1 MCVRFVANL
10 ILVIIV
16 SSPTWADTIRLHCS
30 ETLYDKALR
39 KPYDIPQVFI
49 LQDFTTLHWDNKK
62 ADLTV
67 VTATP
72 EAIEATGKA
81 TASMPLPTQIDQCI
95 NAELAN
101 RPTERDANGTANKYL
116 VSDCVKRA
124 DVSGNEVPIDVSVT
138 ISRLTGELTIQRRQ
152 DNNTQHDTRHDGS
165 CKVFK
170 PLF

>member
-1 MCVRFVANL
+1 MFVRFVANL
-10 ILVIIV
+10 ILGIIV

-30 ETLYDKALR
+30 ETLYDKALS

-49 LQDFTTLHWDNKK
+49 LQDFSTLRWDNKK
-62 ADLTV
+62 VDLSV
-67 VTATP
+67 VTTTP
-72 EAIEATGKA
+72 ETIEATGKA
-81 TASMPLPTQIDQCI
+81 TARMPLPTQIDQCV

-101 RPTERDANGTANKYL
+101 RLTDRDANGTANKYL
-116 VSDCVKRA
+116 VSDCAKKT

-138 ISRLTGELTIQRRQ
+138 INRLTAELIIQRRQ
-152 DNNTQHDTRHDGS
+152 DKNTQHDTLHDGS